1 MFISSMPCMLLEVIP
16 LQLLLVL
23 NRDKKFRDHI
33 LDLVEYT
40 SISMVYVVS
49 ILIISYCKSMVDI
62 NFAFIVSAWLDYINF
77 IGSGKVRYSRK
88 VENSKN

>member
-1 MFISSMPCMLLEVIP
+1 MPCMLLEGIP

-23 NRDKKFRDHI
+23 NRDKKIRDHI

-49 ILIISYCKSMVDI
+49 VLSISYCKSMVEI
-62 NFAFIVSAWLDYINF
+62 NFAFIVSAWLEYINL
-77 IGSGKVRYSRK
+77 IGSGKVR
-88 VENSKN
+88 

>member
-1 MFISSMPCMLLEVIP
+1 MPCMLLEGIP

-23 NRDKKFRDHI
+23 NGDKKIRDHI

-49 ILIISYCKSMVDI
+49 VLSISYCKSMVEI
-62 NFAFIVSAWLDYINF
+62 NFAFIVSAWLEYINF
-77 IGSGKVRYSRK
+77 IGSGKVR
-88 VENSKN
+88 

>member
-1 MFISSMPCMLLEVIP
+1 MPCMLLEGIP

-23 NRDKKFRDHI
+23 NRDKKIRDHI

-49 ILIISYCKSMVDI
+49 VLSISYRKSMVEI
-62 NFAFIVSAWLDYINF
+62 NFAFIVSAWLEYINF
-77 IGSGKVRYSRK
+77 IGSGKVR
-88 VENSKN
+88 

>member
-1 MFISSMPCMLLEVIP
+1 MFINGMPCMLLEGIP

-23 NRDKKFRDHI
+23 NRDKKIRDHI

-49 ILIISYCKSMVDI
+49 VLSISYCKSMVEI
-62 NFAFIVSAWLDYINF
+62 NFAFIVSA
-77 IGSGKVRYSRK
+77 
-88 VENSKN
+88 

>member
-1 MFISSMPCMLLEVIP
+1 MPCMLLEGIP

-23 NRDKKFRDHI
+23 NRDQKIRDHI

-49 ILIISYCKSMVDI
+49 VLSISYCKSMVEI
-62 NFAFIVSAWLDYINF
+62 NFTFIVSAWLEYINF
-77 IGSGKVRYSRK
+77 IGSGKVR
-88 VENSKN
+88 

>member
-1 MFISSMPCMLLEVIP
+1 MFINGMPCMLLEGIP

-23 NRDKKFRDHI
+23 NRDKKIRDHI

-49 ILIISYCKSMVDI
+49 VLSISYRKSMVEI
-62 NFAFIVSAWLDYINF
+62 NFAFIVSA
-77 IGSGKVRYSRK
+77 
-88 VENSKN
+88 

>member
-1 MFISSMPCMLLEVIP
+1 MCSFAGCNKNYLLKSLLKICSHMFINSMPCMLLEGIP

-23 NRDKKFRDHI
+23 NRDKKIRDHI

-49 ILIISYCKSMVDI
+49 VLSISYCESMVEI
-62 NFAFIVSAWLDYINF
+62 NFAFIVSA
-77 IGSGKVRYSRK
+77 
-88 VENSKN
+88 

>member
-1 MFISSMPCMLLEVIP
+1 MPCMLLEGIP

-23 NRDKKFRDHI
+23 NRDKKIRDHI

-49 ILIISYCKSMVDI
+49 VLSISYCESMVEI
-62 NFAFIVSAWLDYINF
+62 NFAFIVSAWLEYINF
-77 IGSGKVRYSRK
+77 IGSGKVR
-88 VENSKN
+88 